1 MIKLKNI
8 FKRATS
14 KVKGN
19 GNITLQNSD
28 ITVNKG
34 MDEILE
40 LGRAGKQI
48 EALTKLGVLQRGFG
62 AQHPLYPYWRYD
74 INMDEKGVS
83 IKTVATSNESIEKY
97 PPHGQIKLSIPDE
110 YKWAKNLN
118 ELIRYGYEN
127 QVSIKLN
134 SSGLK
139 MWLGDCLVEEINNE
153 SIVEIIPERFPD
165 PISMKFAI
173 EDNSFS
179 LDYLEIGL
187 IKIEGTKLVLSNE
200 KQLNAKVILTIII
213 DIADISDNKI
223 KMRVADSYTDN
234 VDANLKV
241 CKFLLNSNN
250 DVLKSLI
257 TLNNDRDFITFR
269 QASVCSENSENLEL
283 ELALLERL
291 RAIEKYYDVIFKLP
305 EVIYEEDIENII
317 ILEKSIKGNPIKGTY
332 EYLKLQLIINLN
344 SEQLQ
349 LKTKNKSGMLT
360 TIFDN
365 VKIELF
371 GQIITFKKQKIN
383 YYNAV
388 LENEEKIKQKLEL
401 ADDGDVIIL
410 KFVPENKEDKFEAY
424 YNLE

>member
-1 MIKLKNI
+1 MIKLPNI
-8 FKRATS
+8 FKRARS

-19 GNITLQNSD
+19 GNITVQNSD

-40 LGRAGKQI
+40 LARAGKQV

-83 IKTVATSNESIEKY
+83 IRTVATSNEAIKKY

-118 ELIRYGYEN
+118 ELIRYGYEK

-139 MWLGDCLVEEINNE
+139 MWLGDCLVEEINSE
-153 SIVEIIPERFPD
+153 SVVEIIPERFPE
-165 PISMKFAI
+165 PIPMKFAI

-187 IKIEGTKLVLSNE
+187 MKIEGTKLVLSNE
-200 KQLNAKVILTIII
+200 KQLNAKVILTIIV

-223 KMRVADSYTDN
+223 KIRVADAYTDN
-234 VDANLKV
+234 VDANIKV

-257 TLNNDRDFITFR
+257 TLNDDRDFITFR
-269 QASVCSENSENLEL
+269 QVCVYSENSENLEL
-283 ELALLERL
+283 EAALLDRL
-291 RAIEKYYDVIFKLP
+291 IAIEKYYDVTFKLP

-317 ILEKSIKGNPIKGTY
+317 ILEKSMKKESIQGTY
-332 EYLKLQLIINLN
+332 NYVKAQAIINLN
-344 SEQLQ
+344 SERF
-349 LKTKNKSGMLT
+349 KYKKKNKSFMLT
-360 TIFDN
+360 TVFDN

-371 GQIITFKKQKIN
+371 GQIVTFKKQNIN
-383 YYNAV
+383 YYNVV

-401 ADDGDVIIL
+401 ADDGDVISL
-410 KFVPENKEDKFEAY
+410 KFVPENKEEDKFESY
-424 YNLE
+424 YIL